1 MLLTALRRR
10 DPNLIALR
18 RATRVAVAVPVAIV
32 VLSNI
37 PATSETALFGVF
49 ACLALLLF
57 GNFAGRW
64 NLRAAAYLTTT
75 VVGGVVVGIC
85 SLLART
91 LWPAMI
97 AMAIVALLI
106 SMFALLRGYLAA
118 AQNVVLLAAVLAL
131 TSAEPQQTPQ
141 ILLAWL
147 IGGLIAT
154 LAAVV
159 LLPAHPYTD
168 IADRLAGVYRDFATM
183 LRERWS
189 GAANVTSAASAGENA
204 TRDLSQIHASLDGN
218 LQRPAGLASP
228 DPDLGLRVHC
238 ADQIAVHENAAL
250 QEPPPGDQEPL
261 LIAANTQLADVTAQQ
276 LEQIAE
282 GVQHGTAK
290 GIDATAMYNS
300 RVEHLQQ
307 VNSWFAQR
315 RAQLDPAVL
324 RDHLDACSPLR
335 FISVHAELAGMA
347 GDPRTPD
354 PILSQMAQQQQQ
366 RWWERIGMQLSFN
379 SPWLRLALRTAV
391 ALAISVGVANM
402 LKPEHSFWIVL
413 GTLVALRF
421 DASGTGRTA
430 WQALW
435 GTAVGA
441 AVSAGLILLIGDN
454 PTAWAILLP
463 IGLFFAA
470 FTPSTFSLGIGQA
483 AFTVAVIVLFSLL
496 FPVNV
501 ETAEI
506 RLEDVALGLAIGVV
520 ISLVLWPRGLSQVLA
535 PRCGDALAAAT
546 DLMVLSLDRVAGG
559 AVDEHMLNESRKQAT
574 IQLLRAR
581 DSLELVLSQ
590 HPPDPVKLRQWE
602 TVLGVARIT
611 ILSGDLITS
620 GSRLIVKYRPE
631 TGGRIP
637 EPLVVPLLAEA
648 RALRDRMR
656 VISVAVSS
664 PEGPQQ
670 LEQQDSRDAA
680 GERLGDFR
688 DSLTTWLGSDEAH
701 SDAVA
706 DVTPAIMVWTSDLML
721 AVDRSAAELE
731 DSLAQSA
738 N

>member
-1 MLLTALRRR
+1 MLLTDLRRR

-18 RATRVAVAVPVAIV
+18 RAIRVAVAVPVSIL
-32 VLSNI
+32 VLVNI
-37 PATSETALFGVF
+37 PATTETALFGVF

-57 GNFAGRW
+57 GNFAGKW
-64 NLRAAAYLTTT
+64 KLRAAAYLTAT
-75 VVGGVVVGIC
+75 VVGGVVVALC

-91 LWPAMI
+91 LWPAMM
-97 AMAIVALLI
+97 AMAVVALFI
-106 SMFALLRGYLAA
+106 SMFAMLRGYLAA

-141 ILLAWL
+141 ILLAWT

-154 LAAVV
+154 AAAVV
-159 LLPAHPYTD
+159 LLPAHPYVEITE
-168 IADRLAGVYRDFATM
+168 RLAGVYRNFATM

-189 GAANVTSAASAGENA
+189 GDAAVAAAVSAGEQA
-204 TRDLSQIHASLDGN
+204 TQDLSQIHALLDGN
-218 LQRPAGLASP
+218 LQRPSGLASP
-228 DPDLGLRVHC
+228 DPDLGVRVHC
-238 ADQIAVHENAAL
+238 ADQIQSHEDAAL
-250 QEPPPGDQEPL
+250 RVPPPAEQEPL
-261 LIAANTQLADVTAQQ
+261 LTAANTQLANVTAQQ
-276 LEQIAE
+276 LDHLADKLQY
-282 GVQHGTAK
+282 GTTT
-290 GIDATAMYNS
+290 GIDAAAMYES
-300 RVEHLQQ
+300 RVEHLRQ

-315 RAQLDPAVL
+315 RTHLDPAAL
-324 RDHLDACSPLR
+324 RDHLDECSPLR

-347 GDPRTPD
+347 GEARVQD
-354 PILSQMAQQQQQ
+354 PILRQMAEQQQQ
-366 RWWERIGMQLSFN
+366 RWWERIGMQLSFD

-391 ALAISVGVANM
+391 ALALSVGVANM
-402 LKPEHSFWIVL
+402 LKPEHSFWVVL

-441 AVSAGLILLIGDN
+441 AISAGLILLIGDN

-463 IGLFFAA
+463 IGLFLAA

-496 FPVNV
+496 FPVDV

-520 ISLVLWPRGLSQVLA
+520 ISLVMWPRGLTQVLA
-535 PRCGDALAAAT
+535 PRCGDALSAAT
-546 DLMVLSLDRVAGG
+546 DHMVLSLDRAAGG
-559 AVDEHMLNESRKQAT
+559 AVDEQMLDAGRKQAT
-574 IQLLRAR
+574 TQLLRAR

-590 HPPDPVKLRQWE
+590 HPPDPVELQQWE
-602 TVLGVARIT
+602 SVLGTARIT
-611 ILSGDLITS
+611 IISGDLITS
-620 GSRLIVKYRPE
+620 CSNLIAHYRPE

-637 EPLVVPLLAEA
+637 EVLVVPLLAEA

-664 PEGPQQ
+664 PEGPQ
-670 LEQQDSRDAA
+670 EVDQQEPRNIA
-680 GERLGDFR
+680 GAKLNDFR
-688 DSLTTWLGSDEAH
+688 DSLTTWLGNNTEH
-701 SDAVA
+701 NDAIA
-706 DVTPAIMVWTSDLML
+706 DASPAIMVWTSDLMM
-721 AVDRSAAELE
+721 AVDHSAAELE
-731 DSLAQSA
+731 DSLSQSV